1 MSVQVK
7 NNPLRDVLTTSE
19 PILYDATTSTM
30 TFTQCTYKNLSFSR
44 IVWDFGTNTL
54 IFYKNGNVKYR
65 FALCLTPK
73 IYECAQNYT
82 TMSTDEEQEFVFYD
96 ETTKRLFQNIQNDKK
111 IEHLECIYNTDTR
124 HFITLIGEYHDDS
137 LTDYTHTDFDSL
149 VQHLLNYFDTF
160 VQSETVIDFF
170 LEVPF
175 LYQKVYDGELELFEI
190 YHILHDTYKDS
201 SYIRL
206 HRVDIRRNIGI
217 KMLYD
222 FIDFL
227 QRYNDASRLYDGFFL
242 TEMSVYIPTYILPL
256 LDITKTDTFTSIIH
270 KQYTK
275 MNQENVYN
283 ELFHDLFDEKHR
295 YFVQLLSYLETQIHD
310 FYDLTDENK
319 DALLRF
325 YKTLITTQYINDIAL
340 SFMDMYTIGRML
352 KQNYT
357 YCVFYGGTA
366 HTTDISNLIL
376 AYFEDT
382 GYVSTN
388 KLKSTD
394 F

>member
-1 MSVQVK
+1 M
-7 NNPLRDVLTTSE
+7 
-19 PILYDATTSTM
+19 
-30 TFTQCTYKNLSFSR
+30 
-44 IVWDFGTNTL
+44 
-54 IFYKNGNVKYR
+54 
-65 FALCLTPK
+65 
-73 IYECAQNYT
+73 
-82 TMSTDEEQEFVFYD
+82 
-96 ETTKRLFQNIQNDKK
+96 
-111 IEHLECIYNTDTR
+111 ECIYNTDTR

-137 LTDYTHTDFDSL
+137 LTDYTQTDFDSL

-340 SFMDMYTIGRML
+340 SFMDMYTIGIML
-352 KQNYT
+352 
-357 YCVFYGGTA
+357 
-366 HTTDISNLIL
+366 
-376 AYFEDT
+376 
-382 GYVSTN
+382 
-388 KLKSTD
+388 
-394 F
+394 

>member
-1 MSVQVK
+1 
-7 NNPLRDVLTTSE
+7 
-19 PILYDATTSTM
+19 
-30 TFTQCTYKNLSFSR
+30 
-44 IVWDFGTNTL
+44 
-54 IFYKNGNVKYR
+54 
-65 FALCLTPK
+65 
-73 IYECAQNYT
+73 
-82 TMSTDEEQEFVFYD
+82 
-96 ETTKRLFQNIQNDKK
+96 
-111 IEHLECIYNTDTR
+111 
-124 HFITLIGEYHDDS
+124 
-137 LTDYTHTDFDSL
+137 
-149 VQHLLNYFDTF
+149 
-160 VQSETVIDFF
+160 
-170 LEVPF
+170 
-175 LYQKVYDGELELFEI
+175 
-190 YHILHDTYKDS
+190 
-201 SYIRL
+201 
-206 HRVDIRRNIGI
+206 
-217 KMLYD
+217 
-222 FIDFL
+222 
-227 QRYNDASRLYDGFFL
+227 
-242 TEMSVYIPTYILPL
+242 
-256 LDITKTDTFTSIIH
+256 
-270 KQYTK
+270 

>member
-1 MSVQVK
+1 M
-7 NNPLRDVLTTSE
+7 
-19 PILYDATTSTM
+19 M
-30 TFTQCTYKNLSFSR
+30 
-44 IVWDFGTNTL
+44 
-54 IFYKNGNVKYR
+54 
-65 FALCLTPK
+65 
-73 IYECAQNYT
+73 
-82 TMSTDEEQEFVFYD
+82 
-96 ETTKRLFQNIQNDKK
+96 
-111 IEHLECIYNTDTR
+111 
-124 HFITLIGEYHDDS
+124 
-137 LTDYTHTDFDSL
+137 
-149 VQHLLNYFDTF
+149 
-160 VQSETVIDFF
+160 
-170 LEVPF
+170 
-175 LYQKVYDGELELFEI
+175 
-190 YHILHDTYKDS
+190 
-201 SYIRL
+201 
-206 HRVDIRRNIGI
+206 
-217 KMLYD
+217 YD
-222 FIDFL
+222 FIDLL
-227 QRYNDASRLYDGFFL
+227 QRYNDALRLYDGFFL

-295 YFVQLLSYLETQIHD
+295 YFVQILSYLETQIHD

-319 DALLRF
+319 DVLLRF
-325 YKTLITTQYINDIAL
+325 YKTLMTTQYINDIAL